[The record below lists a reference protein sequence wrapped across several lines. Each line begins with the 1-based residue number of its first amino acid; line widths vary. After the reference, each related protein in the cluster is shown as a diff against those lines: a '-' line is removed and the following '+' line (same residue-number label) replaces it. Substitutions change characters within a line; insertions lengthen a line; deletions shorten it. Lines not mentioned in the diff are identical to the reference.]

1 MPAAAGGDAEGMST
15 TVTAGPLPLSQRVL
29 APDLGRGLL
38 LLAIALANAALFR
51 YGPAYGIR
59 LHPAGGTGLD
69 HAVEALLV
77 TFVDGRAYPLF
88 AALFAYGTVQLAR
101 RYTSGARTVIRR
113 RAWWLVGFGAV
124 HAVLLFPGDV
134 LGTYGLLSLVL
145 LGLAGARDRTLLRWA
160 GLWLV
165 PTAVVT
171 AFVYGIRPAEPGQ
184 RQYLW
189 SIAIGDP
196 LEALA
201 WRPLEWLMTVP
212 AMVGVG
218 SAALAGMWAARLRIL
233 ESPGAHLPLLRRV
246 AGWGIAVAAAGG
258 VPTALVVI
266 GRWQPGDGTLLVV
279 SGLHGVT
286 GVAGGLGYAALTG
299 LIAAAAQTPPAGLG
313 VWRAR
318 VIRALVATG
327 RRSLSMYL
335 AQSVVFVAL
344 FAAWAGG
351 LGDDLGAAAVA
362 GIAALTW
369 AATVVVAVLLE
380 RRGLRGPAE
389 VLLRRLTYRQKPG

>member
-1 MPAAAGGDAEGMST
+1 MST

-51 YGPAYGIR
+51 YGPVYGIR
-59 LHPAGGTGLD
+59 LHPAGGTWLD
-69 HAVEALLV
+69 HAVEALVV

-101 RYTSGARTVIRR
+101 RYTTGARDLVRR
-113 RAWWLVGFGAV
+113 RAWWLIGFGLG

-171 AFVYGIRPAEPGQ
+171 ALVYGTRPADPGQ

-196 LEALA
+196 VVALA

-212 AMVGVG
+212 AMAGVG
-218 SAALAGMWAARLRIL
+218 SAALAGMWAARRRIL
-233 ESPGAHLPLLRRV
+233 DSPGEHRPLLRRV
-246 AGWGIAVAAAGG
+246 AAWGIAIGAAGG
-258 VPTALVVI
+258 VPTALVVV
-266 GRWQPGDGTLLVV
+266 GRWQPGAGTLLVV

-299 LIAAAAQTPPAGLG
+299 LIAARSAQSPPAGLG

-318 VIRALVATG
+318 VIRALAATG

-335 AQSVVFVAL
+335 AQSVVFAAL

-362 GIAALTW
+362 GIASATW
-369 AATVVVAVLLE
+369 AATVVAAVLLE

-389 VLLRRLTYRQKPG
+389 VLLRRLTYRRGPG